1 MVFFESPIFLYD
13 DEGHKNTEF
22 LDAKGIGPYPRELRR
37 AWTMI
42 REEAI
47 ANYGI
52 EGEEGSD
59 EWNTLGPLAESTL
72 ASARKDERHKEKVG
86 GGWRPL

>member
-1 MVFFESPIFLYD
+1 MRMTSIIGKEAYD
-13 DEGHKNTEF
+13 AEGHRNTRF
-22 LDAKGIGPYPRELRR
+22 LESHDIGPYPREMRR

-52 EGEEGSD
+52 EGE
-59 EWNTLGPLAESTL
+59 
-72 ASARKDERHKEKVG
+72 
-86 GGWRPL
+86 